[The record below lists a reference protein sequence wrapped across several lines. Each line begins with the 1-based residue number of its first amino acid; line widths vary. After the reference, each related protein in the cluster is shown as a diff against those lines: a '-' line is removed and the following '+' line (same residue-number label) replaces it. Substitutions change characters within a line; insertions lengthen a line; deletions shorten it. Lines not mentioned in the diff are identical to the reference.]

1 MEALTKKDLRE
12 TRNMIADIIDHIDD
26 LLNLVDLQ
34 SAESNLG
41 EALSNAQSE
50 LNSALGTI
58 DEEL

>member
-1 MEALTKKDLRE
+1 MKTLTKKDLRE

-34 SAESNLG
+34 SAESDLG

-50 LNSALGTI
+50 LDSALGTI